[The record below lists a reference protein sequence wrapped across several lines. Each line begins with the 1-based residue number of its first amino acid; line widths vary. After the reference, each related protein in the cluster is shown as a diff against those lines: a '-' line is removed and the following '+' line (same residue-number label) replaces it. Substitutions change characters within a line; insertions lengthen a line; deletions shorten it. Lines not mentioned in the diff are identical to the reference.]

1 MLRIILDAGRHCTSS
16 SFHFRIFLWL
26 RSFFSMFF
34 FLRIKGTIFVVRAR
48 EKGRRARVR
57 VHYLYFS
64 VLYASL
70 NTMCSIRKRRIPRLR
85 LAQARIFIF
94 HFNLYFSRST
104 HVHEKGRTFGHSCGI
119 HTASTRPDGGNLRL
133 LVDRWI
139 ALARW
144 NYLVV
149 ITTGRRL
156 MTPASS
162 DAILKIFSKVARDV
176 ITSERARLDFSWGE
190 WRLINFS
197 HVSQRRRLKYKHC
210 EHCD

>member
-1 MLRIILDAGRHCTSS
+1 MFGQNNIERWGPLYARSLRDLFPYFSS
-16 SFHFRIFLWL
+16 TVFFLFHI
-26 RSFFSMFF
+26 FFSPNNFHGTRPRERKACSCSRLLPIFF
-34 FLRIKGTIFVVRAR
+34 CLTRLVKHDV
-48 EKGRRARVR
+48 
-57 VHYLYFS
+57 
-64 VLYASL
+64 L
-70 NTMCSIRKRRIPRLR
+70 NTKAPGSPRLR

-139 ALARW
+139 ALARR

-176 ITSERARLDFSWGE
+176 ITSERARRDFSE
-190 WRLINFS
+190 ES
-197 HVSQRRRLKYKHC
+197 
-210 EHCD
+210 DA